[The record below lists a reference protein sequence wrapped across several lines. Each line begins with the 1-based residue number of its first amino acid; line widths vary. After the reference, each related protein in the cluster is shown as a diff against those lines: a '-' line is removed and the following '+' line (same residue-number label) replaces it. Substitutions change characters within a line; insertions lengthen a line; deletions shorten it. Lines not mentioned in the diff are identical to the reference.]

1 MGNVKNS
8 MLSRLVNILRQS
20 IQSFLGKFGLGLVR
34 LSPRPQSSFPR
45 GSMRGAM
52 QALTKQCIPIQTIVD
67 IGASDGHWSEMTME
81 FYPQINYLLIEAQTV
96 HQEKLDAFVIDHPNA
111 QYCLA
116 AAGDKAGLIFFDAGN
131 PFGGQ
136 ASYKPYA
143 QNNIEVK
150 VTTVDAEVA
159 QRGLSGPFLLKLDT
173 HGFEVPIL
181 TGASEVLRNA
191 QVIVIECYV
200 QCLTEN
206 SLTFSQMCSHLD
218 TFGFRCIDAV
228 DLEWRPFDDTLWQ
241 MDLVFIRK
249 DRVEFAYHDYV

>member
-1 MGNVKNS
+1 MLAKFVK
-8 MLSRLVNILRQS
+8 ILRQS
-20 IQSFLGKFGLGLVR
+20 IQGFLGKFGLAVVR
-34 LSPRPQSSFPR
+34 LTPTPHSRFSR

-52 QALTKQCIPIQTIVD
+52 QALADQHIPIQTIID

-81 FYPQINYLLIEAQTV
+81 FFPQIDYLLIEAQVV
-96 HQEKLDAFVIDHPNA
+96 HQEKLEAFILSHPNA

-116 AAGDKAGLIFFDAGN
+116 AAGDKVGRIFFDAGN

-136 ASYKPYA
+136 ASYEPYA
-143 QNNIEVK
+143 QNNIEVE
-150 VTTVDAEVA
+150 VTTVDAQVA
-159 QRGLSGPFLLKLDT
+159 QHALSGPFLLKLDT

-181 TGASEVLRNA
+181 TGATEVLRNT

-200 QCLTEN
+200 QYLTQN

-218 TFGFRCIDAV
+218 AFGFRCIDAV
-228 DLEWRPFDDTLWQ
+228 DFEWRPFDNTLWQ

-249 DRVEFAYHDYV
+249 DRIEFVHHDYV